1 MRKNILF
8 FALFTITCCFGQTKK
23 IKSNPKNTPKAIEVK
38 EIPIEERINYI
49 KGDHYGDETIVVE
62 SAPIIRE
69 EDVNTI
75 YNIAG
80 IEVKPEF
87 PGGNDKLTT
96 YFSKYFQYS
105 DEMKEAELRGK
116 IFASFLV
123 ERDGSIT
130 DIKIIRGLGYGTEK
144 AALDV
149 LKKMPRWNPGEQNGK
164 KVRCSYIVPITIYA
178 NKQ

>member
-149 LKKMPRWNPGEQNGK
+149 LKKCRDGIQ
-164 KVRCSYIVPITIYA
+164 A
-178 NKQ
+178 NKMVKK